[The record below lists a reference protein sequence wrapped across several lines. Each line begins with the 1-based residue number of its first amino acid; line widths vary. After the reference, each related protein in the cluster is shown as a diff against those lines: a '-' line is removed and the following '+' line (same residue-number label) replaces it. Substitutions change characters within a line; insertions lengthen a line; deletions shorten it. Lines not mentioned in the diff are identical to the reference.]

1 MKAIGKQTFIKEAPI
16 DPPDIPEN
24 DSWLSKF
31 CPKTL
36 GDFYGYD
43 NEITELRQW
52 IQSFSDNSETKVTK
66 NAVLITGQPGTGKTA
81 LAYALVRDYGFSPME
96 TNSSDIR
103 TSDLIKDKMKHVLG
117 GDSIKIMTMNPQ
129 KTAVIMD
136 EIDAGDS
143 KDCPISEIKHY
154 VNYAKHDYEFR
165 WRVHL
170 RLAKK
175 KIPET
180 EIKKKLRDTFFPN
193 KNPIIL
199 IANHLTYSIQSL
211 IKDVIHIHLEAPTN
225 DQLFKTMDHIRTE
238 MKMELSDSFLQT
250 VVPVCQ
256 ADYRRAVT
264 IMESIWSY
272 KKEQEEKSDDAIID
286 STIDDKKLVQWLES
300 YTGKDINM
308 PIEDIIPDIFYNKNL
323 TIDTLMKY
331 YSVEKTYL
339 PILIYEN
346 YITQLASNT
355 HVSYIDQLDN
365 AIAYYE
371 SIVDG
376 FSIRYNSFGKE
387 DAIGDYV
394 GYYNVYQA
402 HMNFHNI
409 SNLTRD
415 TASKPLTIEKSKM
428 ISKYNHRFCQYR
440 ILYHIC
446 KKLDI
451 SIDEFPIVSYLI
463 TKSFFVNTSS
473 KRYYMDWLSKRQ
485 LSFANIEKLFKSSLY
500 YIAVVEKYYTKKKQK
515 DLEAEYD
522 KVLADNQIYI
532 DDDDIKHLSSGSNN
546 TNAED
551 AD

>member
-238 MKMELSDSFLQT
+238 MKMELSDSFLQM

-532 DDDDIKHLSSGSNN
+532 DDDDMKHLSSGSNN